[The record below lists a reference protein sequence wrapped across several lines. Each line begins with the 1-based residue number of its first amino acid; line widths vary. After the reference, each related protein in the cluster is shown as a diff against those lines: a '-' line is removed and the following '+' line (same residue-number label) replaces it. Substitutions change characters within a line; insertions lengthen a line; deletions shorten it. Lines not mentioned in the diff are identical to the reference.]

1 MKYTKCISPP
11 FYAIQIINP
20 FLNLIISAN
29 HDKIEGLSANWEILI
44 CKGDCFSIVESL
56 LCDPWFD
63 SQTLGKFNLQTF
75 GKLFPLD
82 RTIFGIVLIY
92 LM

>member
-1 MKYTKCISPP
+1 ME
-11 FYAIQIINP
+11 NP
-20 FLNLIISAN
+20 YK
-29 HDKIEGLSANWEILI
+29 D
-44 CKGDCFSIVESL
+44 DCFSIVESL

-63 SQTLGKFNLQTF
+63 SQTLGKFNLETF

-92 LM
+92 LMYSIQGRYWQIAKHRILVA